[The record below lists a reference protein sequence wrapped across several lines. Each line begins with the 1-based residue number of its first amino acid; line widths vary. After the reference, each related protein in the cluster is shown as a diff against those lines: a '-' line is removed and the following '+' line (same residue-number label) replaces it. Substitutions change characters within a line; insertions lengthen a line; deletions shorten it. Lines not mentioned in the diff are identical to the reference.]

1 LKKLPNDQLD
11 SIIPADPENINWR
24 ERPEFVLFWDK
35 DVNLARMLERE
46 GFRVFN
52 NADGIEACDDKAL
65 TFIRLKNK
73 NIKMPKTFIA
83 PMTFDKEYKDYTF
96 LLQVEGSLGYPMV
109 IKENKGSFGEQ
120 VYLVNSYY
128 EAVDKIK
135 EMNFTMVEGTN
146 VDVPYINE
154 CPISIEC
161 KVKSIIPLGTHD
173 LFIAEVVGSYVDKD
187 YNFSLEIP
195 HEIQNKYVITTD
207 TNSNDYLKVIRF
219 YEKNNYEYPIDGEYH
234 VGTVFNIY
242 ICDRNN
248 MSSDMETYGDFLRD
262 ISTKDNLYVFCSG
275 PFDVQSKEEFV
286 NDYVELNNY
295 RDTILDSFKWLN

>member
-1 LKKLPNDQLD
+1 MKSHNKKCIIYFIAGAMIFGTVGAFAGQYIATENTFPVQL
-11 SIIPADPENINWR
+11 NG
-24 ERPEFVLFWDK
+24 K
-35 DVNLARMLERE
+35 DV
-46 GFRVFN
+46 
-52 NADGIEACDDKAL
+52 
-65 TFIRLKNK
+65 
-73 NIKMPKTFIA
+73 
-83 PMTFDKEYKDYTF
+83 
-96 LLQVEGSLGYPMV
+96 
-109 IKENKGSFGEQ
+109 
-120 VYLVNSYY
+120 
-128 EAVDKIK
+128 AVDGYNIDGSEYTKL
-135 EMNFTMVEGTN
+135 N
-146 VDVPYINE
+146 Y
-154 CPISIEC
+154 
-161 KVKSIIPLGTHD
+161 
-173 LFIAEVVGSYVDKD
+173 SYVDKD

-242 ICDRNN
+242 ICDKNN